1 MKVADIRKY
10 AGKLKL
16 PKVIMVGYLLG
27 DTVSSYK
34 NWQSF
39 IEPTSV
45 KHKNDEKLVSLY
57 QNALIS
63 YQFIPFS
70 VPSPDYQRRAFL
82 QVELRDNIALSS
94 AQDVLED
101 LAAMFGT
108 KLKQFDSYDNYSELI
123 NIIQSNPDK
132 LPVSVVVNYLYLGF
146 ITNQVRKIKEDGLIS
161 KFQVPARLSELGD
174 RISDHFYQEPYDKR
188 LTRRVIKSIFSK
200 NSIENYLKPRE
211 YDQLLS
217 KDEVSKW
224 NKLIKDVSKNNRQ
237 QDQLLR
243 KLESYLARNAIRYH
257 SNNEGEIYRSFKRK
271 NILKQIDF
279 NSLYQNNPNLK
290 IEKIFNENMVLSRKP
305 TWLNPFCSILTIV
318 LTSGRKKQLPLIKLS
333 ARTIISKSCLQKKT
347 NKIKKLAISLRAFS
361 YQFSN
366 RLYRGNNCLISSRMK
381 SSMFETWSLS
391 RKANFPSKKLVF
403 PASKLNDFCF
413 SKFVKYSCK
422 GK

>member
-1 MKVADIRKY
+1 MTTLRC
-10 AGKLKL
+10 
-16 PKVIMVGYLLG
+16 
-27 DTVSSYK
+27 
-34 NWQSF
+34 
-39 IEPTSV
+39 
-45 KHKNDEKLVSLY
+45 
-57 QNALIS
+57 
-63 YQFIPFS
+63 
-70 VPSPDYQRRAFL
+70 L
-82 QVELRDNIALSS
+82 Q
-94 AQDVLED
+94 QDGLED

-174 RISDHFYQEPYDKR
+174 RISDHFYQESYDKR

-290 IEKIFNENMVLSRKP
+290 IEKNI
-305 TWLNPFCSILTIV
+305 
-318 LTSGRKKQLPLIKLS
+318 
-333 ARTIISKSCLQKKT
+333 
-347 NKIKKLAISLRAFS
+347 
-361 YQFSN
+361 
-366 RLYRGNNCLISSRMK
+366 
-381 SSMFETWSLS
+381 
-391 RKANFPSKKLVF
+391 
-403 PASKLNDFCF
+403 
-413 SKFVKYSCK
+413 
-422 GK
+422 

>member
-16 PKVIMVGYLLG
+16 PKIIMVGYLLG

-94 AQDVLED
+94 AQDGLED

-290 IEKIFNENMVLSRKP
+290 IEKIFNENMVLSCKP
-305 TWLNPFCSILTIV
+305 TWLNPFCSILTIG
-318 LTSGRKKQLPLIKLS
+318 LTSGRK
-333 ARTIISKSCLQKKT
+333 
-347 NKIKKLAISLRAFS
+347 N
-361 YQFSN
+361 N
-366 RLYRGNNCLISSRMK
+366 RRS
-381 SSMFETWSLS
+381 
-391 RKANFPSKKLVF
+391 
-403 PASKLNDFCF
+403 
-413 SKFVKYSCK
+413 
-422 GK
+422 